1 MGVLKFGKIS
11 IFVFCF
17 SKKTIPFYTHFPRIF
32 AAVFGAIVK
41 LMKPGKVYSKLI
53 AQLKEEAGQLF
64 LVVDPPN
71 QAPEQAGKIAK
82 IAEKAGAN
90 AIAVGGS
97 LGAQGKLLD
106 DTILEM
112 KRSSSLPV
120 ILFPGNVATLSE
132 FADAVYFMTMM
143 NSNDPYYISGA
154 QTVASFPIKRMGIEV
169 IPTSYIIV
177 KPGRAVGFMGRAQLI
192 PRNLPYLAAA
202 NALAG
207 EYMGS
212 KLVILES
219 GGGAPQP
226 VPKEMISYTKKSIE
240 IPLLIAGGVRTP
252 RFAYDCIFSGAD
264 VVQVGSAI
272 ESAKSGKEI
281 ESRLKKM
288 VSAVRRGAK
297 AKQ

>member
-1 MGVLKFGKIS
+1 MDK
-11 IFVFCF
+11 
-17 SKKTIPFYTHFPRIF
+17 
-32 AAVFGAIVK
+32 
-41 LMKPGKVYSKLI
+41 GKVYSKLL
-53 AQLKEEAGQLF
+53 AQLKEDAGMLF
-64 LVVDPPN
+64 LVIDPPN
-71 QAPEQAGKIAK
+71 QHPEKAGKIAK
-82 IAEKAGAN
+82 IAAEAGVH

-112 KRSSSLPV
+112 KRNASLPI

-154 QTVASFPIKRMGIEV
+154 QTVAAFPVKRMGLEV

-207 EYMGS
+207 QYMGS

-219 GGGAPQP
+219 GGGAPKP
-226 VPKEMISYTKKSIE
+226 VPEEMISYTKESVDV
-240 IPLLIAGGVRTP
+240 PLLVAGGVRTP
-252 RFAYDCIFSGAD
+252 KYAYNCISSGAD
-264 VVQVGSAI
+264 IVHVGSAI
-272 ESAKSGKEI
+272 ETAKSIPEVG
-281 ESRLKKM
+281 SRLKKM
-288 VSAVRRGAK
+288 AAAVRRGAK
-297 AKQ
+297 AKR